1 LNIERMNMEE
11 PKRLLGVM
19 RVPFLILAPACALVG
34 VGTAAWTGATINA
47 LHLILALVGAI
58 TAHISVNVLNE
69 YFDFESGLDMKTR
82 RTPFSGG
89 SGTLPENPEMARS
102 ALNLGLVAAA
112 ITALIG
118 VYFLFNLRLAL
129 LPLGILGLVV
139 ILSYTKW
146 ITRYPLICLVAPGLG
161 FGTFMVMGT
170 DFVLSGSYTWT
181 AFIASL
187 VPFFLVNDLLLLNQL
202 PDAEA
207 DETVGR
213 RHLPIVSGKR
223 TSSIV
228 YDVFLLA
235 AYLSIVVG
243 VVLRLLPAA
252 SLLGLITL
260 IIAIPLARGAYRY
273 AEDMEQLMPF
283 LAKNV
288 LVNIATP
295 ILLAAG
301 LLLDT
306 WLRG

>member
-1 LNIERMNMEE
+1 MNMDD
-11 PKRLLGVM
+11 PKRLLGTM

-47 LHLILALVGAI
+47 LHLLLALLGAI

-69 YFDFESGLDMKTR
+69 YFDFTSGLDMKTR

-102 ALNLGLVAAA
+102 ALNLGLGAAA

-118 VYFLFNLRLAL
+118 VYFLFVWGLAL
-129 LPLGILGLVV
+129 LPLGVLGLVA

-146 ITRYPLICLVAPGLG
+146 ITRNPLICLVAPGLG

-170 DFVLSGSYTWT
+170 DFVLSGSYTWA

-213 RHLPIVSGKR
+213 RHLPIVAGKR

-228 YDVFLLA
+228 YVAFLLA

-260 IIAIPLARGAYRY
+260 IIATPLAIGAYRY

-283 LAKNV
+283 LARNV

-295 ILLAAG
+295 TLLAVG
-301 LLLDT
+301 LLIAA
-306 WLRG
+306 WVGG

>member
-1 LNIERMNMEE
+1 MNMEE

-34 VGTAAWTGATINA
+34 VGTAAWTGATINI

-69 YFDFESGLDMKTR
+69 YFDFKSGLDMKTR

-102 ALNLGLVAAA
+102 ALNLGLLAAA
-112 ITALIG
+112 VTALIG
-118 VYFLFNLRLAL
+118 VYFLFVWGLAL

-146 ITRYPLICLVAPGLG
+146 ITRNPLICLVAPGLG

-213 RHLPIVSGKR
+213 RHLPIVAGKR
-223 TSSIV
+223 NSSIV
-228 YDVFLLA
+228 YVAFLLA

-260 IIAIPLARGAYRY
+260 IIAVPLAIGAYRY
-273 AEDMEQLMPF
+273 AEDMEQLVPF
-283 LAKNV
+283 LARNV

-295 ILLAAG
+295 LLLAVG